1 MGQLFTAGLQFQQ
14 RRTAAGI
21 AEGEGKIA
29 AKAEELG
36 AVQREADRKAKLA
49 SALASQTAS
58 TGARGIAAFEGSPL
72 SILEED
78 IRREGVATQ
87 RDVFETRLG
96 ALTSRARGKITGK
109 QLRTQANIGLLT
121 DIQSAAKTAGTAGAA

>member
-1 MGQLFTAGLQFQQ
+1 MSFITAGLQFQAT
-14 RRTAAGI
+14 RTAAKT
-21 AEGEGKIA
+21 AEEEGKLA
-29 AKAEELG
+29 AKSEELG
-36 AVQREADRKAKLA
+36 ATQREADRKAKLA

-87 RDVFETRLG
+87 RDIFESRLG
-96 ALTSRARGKITGK
+96 ALTARARGTIAGK
-109 QLRTQANIGLLT
+109 QLRTKATIGLLT
-121 DIQSAAKTAGTAGAA
+121 DIASVAKTAPT